1 MDQRGIT
8 VRNIT
13 SLEDIKRFPILTKKD
28 VRRAGNS
35 LVSQKYN
42 KWFLHTAYTG
52 GTTAVRL
59 PLKRNPVS
67 IGNEHAFVRRQF
79 DWAGITMRNH
89 CAYMTWRTVAKPN
102 ENSGKYYAYEPL
114 TKELILST
122 FHLSENV
129 AKTYVEAMLKYHV
142 KALVA
147 YPSAAFVLA
156 KAILSA
162 DSFLPLAS
170 VLTTSETLGENE
182 KAIISKAFQCPV
194 YDFYG
199 SAERLCYIHTC
210 EKLCYHIIPEYG
222 LTELL
227 PAEACNDDCRR
238 IIATGFWNTAMPLIR
253 YDTADLLKTG
263 DQPCQCGRAFP
274 TVKKIIGCDS
284 GFITTSSGRTI
295 GQTAMARLF
304 KNALLCINKLAVLQ
318 SQFMFEENGSVC
330 FEYVPY
336 NRFGS
341 KDRDRLTEI
350 IRQELP
356 YDLEI
361 KIRTTSRLTRTSAG
375 KSVSLVKF

>member
-8 VRNIT
+8 VRSIT
-13 SLEDIKRFPILTKKD
+13 SLDDIKRFTILTKED

-35 LVSQKYN
+35 IVSQKYN

-52 GTTAVRL
+52 GTTAVNL
-59 PLKRNPVS
+59 PLKRNPAS

-79 DWAGITMRNH
+79 DWAGITMRDR

-102 ENSGKYYAYEPL
+102 ENSGKYYAYDPS
-114 TKELILST
+114 TKQLILST

-129 AKTYVEAMLKYHV
+129 AKTYIKAMLKYSV

-156 KAILSA
+156 KAILSTA
-162 DSFLPLAS
+162 SFLPLRS

-182 KAIISKAFQCPV
+182 KAIISKAFRCPV

-199 SAERLCYIHTC
+199 SAERICYIHTC
-210 EKLCYHIIPEYG
+210 ERLSYHIIPEYG

-227 PAEACNDDCRR
+227 PAEPGNNDCCR
-238 IIATGFWNTAMPLIR
+238 IIATGFWNMAMPLIR

-263 DQPCQCGRAFP
+263 EKPCQCGRAFP
-274 TVKKIIGCDS
+274 TVKKVIGRDS
-284 GFITTSSGRTI
+284 RFITTSSGRTI
-295 GQTAMARLF
+295 GQTAMARLC
-304 KNALLCINKLAVLQ
+304 KNALLRINKLAVLQ
-318 SQFMFEENGSVC
+318 TQFMLEENGSVC
-330 FEYVPY
+330 LEYVPY

-356 YDLEI
+356 CDLEI
-361 KIRTTSRLTRTSAG
+361 KIRTTSHITRTSAG